1 MNGPEMLARAI
12 DATEGLLL
20 RFVADIDDD
29 ERATQLPGLPN
40 HVIWTLGHC
49 AMTMNRLASMLD
61 GEPLPESDFVAGDG
75 TAGDAERFDTESV
88 RFDSTPVPDAD
99 CYPGMERGRAV
110 YAAACRRLAGVVRS
124 MGEDELDGT
133 LDWHGTPVPIADL
146 VLRVGFHNGAH
157 AGQILDLRRG
167 LGKPRVIG

>member
-1 MNGPEMLARAI
+1 MNGPEMLAGAV

-99 CYPGMERGRAV
+99 CYPGVERGRAV
-110 YAAACRRLAGVVRS
+110 YAAACRRLAGLVRS
-124 MGEDELDGT
+124 MGEDELDGA

-146 VLRVGFHNGAH
+146 VRRVGFHNGAH
-157 AGQILDLRRG
+157 AGQILGLRRG